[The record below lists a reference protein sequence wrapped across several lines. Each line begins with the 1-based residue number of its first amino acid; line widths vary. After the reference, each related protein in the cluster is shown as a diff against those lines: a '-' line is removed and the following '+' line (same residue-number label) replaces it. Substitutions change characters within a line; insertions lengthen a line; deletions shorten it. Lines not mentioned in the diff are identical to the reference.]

1 MARYLKRT
9 TFLKGVKKSYQKTD
23 WSVIIMKIGVVT
35 IFDCVNNSGAF
46 LQAYALK
53 FYLEEQGHT
62 VYHIVKDKKDN
73 FVNSN
78 IRRLVHSYSPSGSFI
93 IKSAKRAI
101 KVSLKFLE
109 LKYKS
114 IVCSSEF
121 KKMNTLTVEEVN
133 KVNLDL
139 VICGSDEIWNL
150 NNEDL
155 GDEFY
160 FAQNIKSK
168 KKITYAI
175 SCGNSTAEQF
185 KEAVYPVDALP
196 KFDKILVRDEQT
208 KRVIEEITEAVPDIV
223 CDPTILVDTDLL
235 RQEAR
240 TIRKKYMIVYS
251 YGVCGNIKEHIRRY
265 ANEKGL
271 TLVSLVMEQN
281 FTDKYIFTTPR
292 KFIDVICNA
301 ECVYTSTLHGSIFTM
316 LTHKKGVFTA
326 LMPKVRDIIKRFK
339 QEDRILPDDISY
351 EEFVKKIETPVN
363 IDIIETAKNELKEN
377 GKCKL
382 NKILEE
388 IQNGN

>member
-1 MARYLKRT
+1 
-9 TFLKGVKKSYQKTD
+9 
-23 WSVIIMKIGVVT
+23 MKIGVVT

-155 GDEFY
+155 GDDFY
-160 FAQNIKSK
+160 FAQNINSK
-168 KKITYAI
+168 KKITSAI
-175 SCGNSTAEQF
+175 SCGNSTAE
-185 KEAVYPVDALP
+185 L
-196 KFDKILVRDEQT
+196 
-208 KRVIEEITEAVPDIV
+208 
-223 CDPTILVDTDLL
+223 
-235 RQEAR
+235 
-240 TIRKKYMIVYS
+240 
-251 YGVCGNIKEHIRRY
+251 IKEV
-265 ANEKGL
+265 G
-271 TLVSLVMEQN
+271 
-281 FTDKYIFTTPR
+281 
-292 KFIDVICNA
+292 
-301 ECVYTSTLHGSIFTM
+301 
-316 LTHKKGVFTA
+316 
-326 LMPKVRDIIKRFK
+326 
-339 QEDRILPDDISY
+339 
-351 EEFVKKIETPVN
+351 
-363 IDIIETAKNELKEN
+363 
-377 GKCKL
+377 
-382 NKILEE
+382 
-388 IQNGN
+388 